1 VEACWPL
8 FTALGQKTFSI
19 GEKPPAANLVKLS
32 GNFLSASVI
41 EALAEAIALI
51 GKAGIDPRQ
60 YLEVLTSSLFTA
72 PVYKIYGGLI
82 AEQNFEPAG
91 FAAGL
96 GHKDIDLTL
105 AAAETLRVPMPLASL
120 LHDRF
125 LTLLAQGGEQLD
137 WSAIG
142 QLAAKDAGQPVRLKQ
157 TAEQIVVD

>member
-1 VEACWPL
+1 
-8 FTALGQKTFSI
+8 
-19 GEKPPAANLVKLS
+19 PAANLVKLS

-41 EALAEAIALI
+41 EALAEAMALI
-51 GKAGIDPRQ
+51 GKAGIDQRQ
-60 YLEVLTSSLFTA
+60 YLNELTSTLVTA
-72 PVYKIYGGLI
+72 PVDKIYGGLI

-125 LTLLAQGGEQLD
+125 LRLLAEGGKRLD
-137 WSAIG
+137 WAAIG
-142 QLAAKDAGQPVRLKQ
+142 SLAARDAGQINPV
-157 TAEQIVVD
+157 